1 MPEWAERKHSKGQTN
16 GIHRVSRMPVYS
28 IKMNRSM
35 YGEEPT
41 QLTSAQS
48 LFICALWRGLQ
59 DRFFVMLPIGSAVML
74 HFGLPNE
81 LLSREG

>member
-1 MPEWAERKHSKGQTN
+1 MPEGAERKHSEGQTN

-48 LFICALWRGLQ
+48 LFIL
-59 DRFFVMLPIGSAVML
+59 
-74 HFGLPNE
+74 
-81 LLSREG
+81 